1 MAKFNDLSKQ
11 IWQDTSFL
19 LGKYFDIF
27 RVLKQ
32 EWRINRK
39 KVILILIFL
48 LSLFTLSFL
57 VAQLIFPVYSSA
69 PSTTQSLVEISE
81 GVGQE
86 NAVVNS
92 AVLGN
97 LILAETILNIF
108 APLLDGFVATTPDV
122 AGRINENIEFSY
134 GSMSPA
140 SQYSNLLLQIIFPF
154 MILLLAWQGL
164 LMIYYIRDGQA
175 KEDIYSLVHRL
186 VTVIVMLIFTP
197 YILSYSIA
205 FINAL
210 NTYILGSPLGSRL
223 SIHKTWQIQNVW
235 VLTVYKK
242 NYSILYCCS

>member
-11 IWQDTSFL
+11 IWQDTSFV

-32 EWRINRK
+32 EWGINRK
-39 KVILILIFL
+39 KVILTLIFL
-48 LSLFTLSFL
+48 LSLFALSFL
-57 VAQLIFPVYSSA
+57 VAQLIFPVYSST

-122 AGRINENIEFSY
+122 AGRINETIQFSY
-134 GSMSPA
+134 GEMSPA
-140 SQYSNLLLQIIFPF
+140 SKYSNLLLQVIFPF
-154 MILLLAWQGL
+154 MILLLAWQAL

-197 YILSYSIA
+197 FILSYSIA

-210 NTYILGSPLGSRL
+210 RNCLISFTTSPVHHRASDRELDIL
-223 SIHKTWQIQNVW
+223 
-235 VLTVYKK
+235 
-242 NYSILYCCS
+242 